1 MQNFINACA
10 FHFAR
15 DIVQSLI
22 CVQLVFAHSSAG
34 LVSTPRVT
42 HIPTGGTQ
50 LAPWILTI
58 PIGMLH
64 PSCWCGLRLVSS
76 SRRAMSL
83 SGTAPA

>member
-50 LAPWILTI
+50 LAPWMLTV

-64 PSCWCGLRLVSS
+64 PSWFGLRLVSS

-83 SGTAPA
+83 SGTVAA